1 MGMQTDVKSTYRTND
16 GDIFGGPA
24 RVRGILV
31 SPATTAGS
39 LVIKDGGTGGTTV
52 FQSSWPASSTP
63 APFNVVI
70 PAEGLRCETSVYADV
85 TDLTS
90 ITVFYG

>member
-1 MGMQTDVKSTYRTND
+1 MGMQTDVKSTYRTDD
-16 GDIFGGPA
+16 GAIFGGPA
-24 RVRGILV
+24 RIKGILI

-39 LVIKDGGTGGTTV
+39 LVLKDGGAGGTTI
-52 FQSSWPASSTP
+52 FQSSWPANAAPS
-63 APFNVVI
+63 PFNIIV
-70 PAEGLRCETSVYADV
+70 PGEGIRCETSIYADV

>member
-1 MGMQTDVKSTYRTND
+1 MGMQTDVKSTYRTDD
-16 GDIFGGPA
+16 GAIFAGPA
-24 RVRGILV
+24 RVKGILV

-39 LVIKDGGTGGTTV
+39 LVIKDGGASGTTV
-52 FQSSWPASSTP
+52 FQASWPANTTP
-63 APFNVVI
+63 APFNIVI
-70 PAEGLRCETSVYADV
+70 PAEGIRCETSVYADV

>member
-1 MGMQTDVKSTYRTND
+1 MGMQTDVKSAYRTTD
-16 GDIFGGPA
+16 GSIFGGPA
-24 RVRGILV
+24 RIRGILI

-39 LVIKDGGTGGTTV
+39 LVLKDGGSGGATV
-52 FQSSWPASSTP
+52 FQLSWAANSTP

-70 PAEGLRCETSVYADV
+70 PAEGIRCETSVYADV

-90 ITVFYG
+90 VTVFYG

>member
-1 MGMQTDVKSTYRTND
+1 MGMQTDVKSTYRIND
-16 GDIFGGPA
+16 GNIFNGPA

-39 LVIKDGGTGGTTV
+39 LVIKDGGTGGTVV
-52 FQSSWPASSTP
+52 FQASWPANTTP
-63 APFNVVI
+63 APFNIVV
-70 PAEGLRCETSVYADV
+70 PAEGIRCETNVYADV

>member
-1 MGMQTDVKSTYRTND
+1 MGMQYDVKSTYRTTD
-16 GDIFGGPA
+16 GAIVAGPA
-24 RVRGILV
+24 RIKGVLI
-31 SPATTAGS
+31 SPAATAGS
-39 LVIKDGGTGGTTV
+39 LVLTNGDGGTTV
-52 FQSSWPASSTP
+52 FQASWPANAQP

-70 PAEGLRCETSVYADV
+70 PGEGIRCETSIYANV